1 MGILKWQERSPRNLV
16 TAHLSPPPPP
26 PPHMQFKK
34 QNVKKDIHV
43 LLRVCVERGTRIALH
58 SLLLQPCKQVA
69 PRAETP
75 GTDSP
80 TAPGFQTL
88 PGGKRGLRQTP
99 PTHTLPKTP
108 RPFHEDLP
116 PGILDP
122 ADLSLYR
129 QARRGKP
136 GRRGHPFR
144 SVPPVSGERSLP
156 RPAAASH
163 PPTGGGSGSGPAPE
177 LTWCH
182 IQRLRA
188 PPGRGRSGPRRRRS
202 RFPPPLRSHRR
213 REACQGFS
221 FPVPVGTPHPFP
233 ARTGRWAARS
243 GIDKSKQPA
252 RSDGKRTER
261 PGRGQKTPPRGRGGR
276 AGGRGREGGGGGGAG
291 GGGRGGRGQGLHG
304 CRCRAPGPRGA
315 AERLPGCRCRAAA
328 AG

>member
-1 MGILKWQERSPRNLV
+1 MAREKPPKSCYC
-16 TAHLSPPPPP
+16 ASFSPPPASLL
-26 PPHMQFKK
+26 MQFKK

-58 SLLLQPCKQVA
+58 SLPLQPCKQVA

-88 PGGKRGLRQTP
+88 PRGKRGHRQ
-99 PTHTLPKTP
+99 TLPKTP

-116 PGILDP
+116 PEILNP
-122 ADLSLYR
+122 ADLSLHR
-129 QARRGKP
+129 RARRGKP

-144 SVPPVSGERSLP
+144 STRERRALPPAPGGRQP
-156 RPAAASH
+156 F
-163 PPTGGGSGSGPAPE
+163 PPGGGSGSGPAPE

-188 PPGRGRSGPRRRRS
+188 PPGRGRSDPRRRRS

-221 FPVPVGTPHPFP
+221 FPVPAGTPHPFP
-233 ARTGRWAARS
+233 ARTGR
-243 GIDKSKQPA
+243 
-252 RSDGKRTER
+252 
-261 PGRGQKTPPRGRGGR
+261 
-276 AGGRGREGGGGGGAG
+276 
-291 GGGRGGRGQGLHG
+291 
-304 CRCRAPGPRGA
+304 
-315 AERLPGCRCRAAA
+315 
-328 AG
+328 

>member
-16 TAHLSPPPPP
+16 TAHLSPP

-144 SVPPVSGERSLP
+144 SVPF
-156 RPAAASH
+156 H
-163 PPTGGGSGSGPAPE
+163 P
-177 LTWCH
+177 
-182 IQRLRA
+182 
-188 PPGRGRSGPRRRRS
+188 
-202 RFPPPLRSHRR
+202 
-213 REACQGFS
+213 
-221 FPVPVGTPHPFP
+221 
-233 ARTGRWAARS
+233 
-243 GIDKSKQPA
+243 
-252 RSDGKRTER
+252 
-261 PGRGQKTPPRGRGGR
+261 
-276 AGGRGREGGGGGGAG
+276 
-291 GGGRGGRGQGLHG
+291 
-304 CRCRAPGPRGA
+304 
-315 AERLPGCRCRAAA
+315 
-328 AG
+328 

>member
-16 TAHLSPPPPP
+16 TAHLSPP

-144 SVPPVSGERSLP
+144 SVPFRSTRERRALPPAPGGRQPSPPRRRLRLRPRSRTHVVPHPKVTGTAGTRTKRSPPPSEPLPTAAPLSPAARSLP
-156 RPAAASH
+156 GFFFPGSRRDAASLPSPH
-163 PPTGGGSGSGPAPE
+163 RSMGSPV
-177 LTWCH
+177 
-182 IQRLRA
+182 R
-188 PPGRGRSGPRRRRS
+188 
-202 RFPPPLRSHRR
+202 HR
-213 REACQGFS
+213 
-221 FPVPVGTPHPFP
+221 
-233 ARTGRWAARS
+233 
-243 GIDKSKQPA
+243 
-252 RSDGKRTER
+252 
-261 PGRGQKTPPRGRGGR
+261 
-276 AGGRGREGGGGGGAG
+276 
-291 GGGRGGRGQGLHG
+291 
-304 CRCRAPGPRGA
+304 
-315 AERLPGCRCRAAA
+315 
-328 AG
+328 